1 MRWTRE
7 DVRYPSGQVE
17 CAAWLYRPTEVE
29 RPPVVVLC
37 HGLGGTRERRLD
49 AYAERFAAAGMA
61 ALPFTYRNFGDSGGE
76 PRQLLDIDSQLDDI
90 AAAATYVRGRKDLDG
105 SRVALWGSS
114 FGGGHVMVAAA
125 RDGAVRAVVSQCPFT
140 DGRASGGT
148 LGLVSTLKVGTLAIA
163 DHMATALGRG
173 PVYARLSGTRGDAAL
188 MNAPDVVAGYRRLI
202 AGASFNND
210 VAARIAL
217 QVLGYRPGRSLAQL
231 HCLILL
237 CVCDHDTVAPAE
249 ATLKYAQTAANAV
262 IKRYPIGHFDIYFDA
277 PFERAVADQLTFLQQ
292 HLALEGRFAP
302 RPDAFSQAPEPVW
315 GGPR

>member
-7 DVRYPSGQVE
+7 DVRYPSGHVE
-17 CAAWLYRPTEVE
+17 CAAWLYRPVDVE

-76 PRQLLDIDSQLDDI
+76 PRQLLDIDLQLDDI
-90 AAAATYVRGRKDLDG
+90 AAAIAYVRGRKDLDG

-125 RDGAVRAVVSQCPFT
+125 RDETIRAVVSQCPFT

-148 LGLVSTLKVGTLAIA
+148 LGLVSTLKIGALALADTIA
-163 DHMATALGRG
+163 GVFGRG
-173 PVYARLSGTRGDAAL
+173 PVYVQLAGTRGDAAL
-188 MNAPDVVAGYRRLI
+188 MTAPDVTASYQRLA
-202 AGASFNND
+202 AGAPFNND
-210 VAARIAL
+210 VTARIAL
-217 QVLGYRPGRSLAQL
+217 QIPSYRPGRRLAQVK
-231 HCLILL
+231 CPVLL

-249 ATLKYAQTAANAV
+249 AALKYARTTTNAV
-262 IKRYPIGHFDIYFDA
+262 VKRYPIGHFDIYFDA
-277 PFERAVADQLTFLQQ
+277 PFEHAVEDQLAFLEQ
-292 HLALEGRFAP
+292 HLAVR
-302 RPDAFSQAPEPVW
+302 S
-315 GGPR
+315 